1 LYYVPLIDGR
11 EDNYVLVSEAT
22 LAGITS
28 GVVESLTC
36 TPFEILKVRHQISSS
51 SQIKPTITQTP
62 TPLSSKLLPGYS
74 PSTKAFS
81 STVELLSILSPK
93 HPDLLGALKTYPWM
107 LTGSGRPPLASEV
120 KGLKSVVCLEGW
132 GALWRGIR
140 PGIFRDSIFGG
151 FFFGTWQFLHEV
163 MLTWKSLSINPP
175 PRLIMSY
182 VYN

>member
-1 LYYVPLIDGR
+1 M
-11 EDNYVLVSEAT
+11 

-28 GVVESLTC
+28 GTVESLTC
-36 TPFEILKVRHQISSS
+36 TPFELLKLRHQISST
-51 SQIKPTITQTP
+51 SQIKPIMTHTP

-74 PSTKAFS
+74 PSPRTFN
-81 STVELLSILSPK
+81 STVELLSVLSPK
-93 HPDLLGALKTYPWM
+93 HPELLGALKTYPWM

-120 KGLKSVVCLEGW
+120 KGLSSVVSLEGL

-151 FFFGTWQFLHEV
+151 FFFGTWQFLHEG

-175 PRLIMSY
+175 PRLS
-182 VYN
+182 VYLI